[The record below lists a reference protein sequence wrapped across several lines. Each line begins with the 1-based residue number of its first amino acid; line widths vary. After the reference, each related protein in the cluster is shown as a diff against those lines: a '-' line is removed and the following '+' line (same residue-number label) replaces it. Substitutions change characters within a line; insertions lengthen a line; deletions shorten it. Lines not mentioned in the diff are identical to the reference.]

1 MSLFHRTK
9 AGNPAGEKRNR
20 TGRRERKPGRR
31 EQKAIRETVRGAKRD
46 RGVPVTVQQ
55 SIPFDRVFKDGIVRV
70 ERGFYTKMIEYE
82 DINYR
87 LATQTD
93 RRSILE
99 DWSGFLNFFDSSIS
113 FEFSFLNTVTN
124 EKEFEKSIRVPM
136 NEDGFDSLRREYNRM
151 LRIQVRKGNNGLT
164 RRKYLTFGIHAET
177 LKAAVPRLNHIQTDL
192 INNFRQLGVE
202 AKILDGTERLAV
214 MHAMFHL
221 TDPEPFRFT

>member
-1 MSLFHRTK
+1 M
-9 AGNPAGEKRNR
+9 
-20 TGRRERKPGRR
+20 
-31 EQKAIRETVRGAKRD
+31 
-46 RGVPVTVQQ
+46 
-55 SIPFDRVFKDGIVRV
+55 FKDGIVRV

-202 AKILDGTERLAV
+202 AKILDGEERLAV

-221 TDPEPFRFT
+221 TDPEPFRFTWKMLPDTGLTVKDFIAPASLDFSGKRDFEMGITAAGYHAEGFPGHGVRADPYAACPLP